1 MSRINISDFLNV
13 FDIVFIIICL
23 ISIFF
28 AIKSGLIKS
37 FFNLVKW
44 ITIIYIIK
52 NIFFHLR
59 PIFDQYI
66 PNQTIADIS
75 IFFSTLIVSYILLS
89 SLNRVIIGI
98 IQPKR
103 SGFVDFSLGSLFG
116 LLRGYIIIVIL
127 FSFIDSNI
135 DSLNID
141 SKNWENY
148 LKRGSFFYI
157 VEYGNEFINTIPK
170 RIDQLKELGV

>member
-1 MSRINISDFLNV
+1 MSRINISDFLNL

-52 NIFFHLR
+52 NIFSYLR

-75 IFFSTLIVSYILLS
+75 IFFLTLIVSYILLS
-89 SLNRVIIGI
+89 SLNRVIVGI

-103 SGFVDFSLGSLFG
+103 SGFVDFSLGALFG
-116 LLRGYIIIVIL
+116 LLRGYIIIVLL
-127 FSFIDSNI
+127 FSFINSSI
-135 DSLNID
+135 DSGH
-141 SKNWENY
+141 WPNY
-148 LKRGSFFYI
+148 LSNGSFFSI
-157 VEYGNEFINTIPK
+157 VEYGDEFINTIPK
-170 RIDQLKELGV
+170 RIGQLKELGV

>member
-1 MSRINISDFLNV
+1 MNRINISDFLNV
-13 FDIVFIIICL
+13 FDIIFIIICL

-37 FFNLVKW
+37 FFNLAKW
-44 ITIIYIIK
+44 IIIIYIIK
-52 NIFFHLR
+52 NIFFYLR

-66 PNQTIADIS
+66 PNQTIADVS

-103 SGFVDFSLGSLFG
+103 SGFVDFSLGGLFG
-116 LLRGYIIIVIL
+116 LLRGYIVIVLL
-127 FSFIDSNI
+127 FSFINSNI
-135 DSLNID
+135 Y
-141 SKNWENY
+141 SKRWPNY
-148 LKRGSFFYI
+148 LKNGSFFNI
-157 VEYGNEFINTIPK
+157 VEYGDEFIVTVPK